1 MSHGRII
8 EQGSHDE
15 LYAND
20 GMYRGLVD
28 AQRIS
33 AESTGDGGDVTPEEV
48 HAMEETLRRTQSI
61 PTKDLPELLRR
72 TTTDRSGSIAPTQVT
87 ESGHGVV
94 AKKKYSLWYLLKKVL

>member
-15 LYAND
+15 LYAKE

-48 HAMEETLRRTQSI
+48 TEMELTLRHSL
-61 PTKDLPELLRR
+61 PNKDFPELLRR
-72 TTTDRSGSIAPTQVT
+72 TTTGRSSIVQTKAI
-87 ESGHGVV
+87 ESGVV
-94 AKKKYSLWYLLKKVL
+94 AKTKYSLWYLFKKVFPL